1 MYNLRFCDYI
11 KKLFTMAV
19 PGASEIPKISELVKS
34 AGEEFKKKFGCS
46 PEVAACAPGR
56 VNLIGEHTDYNDG
69 FVFPM
74 ALPQVT
80 VFVGKRTDSGLC
92 RVLTTAEGTDE
103 PKYTEFPTPTKDA
116 PLTPGQ
122 PKWANYVKGVVANFK
137 GNVCSFDAVIVS
149 SVPLG
154 GGVSSSA
161 SIEVATYTFLEQLTG
176 DINTN
181 ISKKDKALACQ
192 KAEHEF
198 AGMPCG
204 IMDQFISMMGEEGH
218 ALLIDCRSMEGKLVP
233 MKDASVAVLVTN
245 SNVKHELTGSEYPT
259 RRRQCETAASLMGK
273 PSLRDASEK
282 DLESNKNKLDE
293 ETYRRVRHVIGEIS
307 RTEEA
312 AAALENFDYKKF
324 GNLMVASHNSLRDD
338 YEVSCPELDLLVE
351 AAMEVDGVFGS
362 RMTGGGFGGCTVT
375 LVKQSAIESTIQ
387 HVQKRYGGKA
397 TFYVCVPSTGAQPL
411 AL

>member
-1 MYNLRFCDYI
+1 
-11 KKLFTMAV
+11 MAV
-19 PGASEIPKISELVKS
+19 AGASEIPKISDLVKCAS
-34 AGEEFKKKFGCS
+34 EAFQNKFGYS

-80 VFVGKRTDSGLC
+80 VFVGKRTDSGQC
-92 RVLTTAEGTDE
+92 RVLTTAEGADE
-103 PKYTEFPTPTKDA
+103 PKYTEFPAPTKDA
-116 PLTPGQ
+116 PLTPGK

-137 GNVCSFDAVIVS
+137 GEVCSFDAAVVS

-176 DINTN
+176 GINAN

-233 MKDASVAVLVTN
+233 MKDNNVAVLVTN

-259 RRRQCETAASLMGK
+259 RRKQCETAAALMGK

-282 DLESNKNKLDE
+282 DLENNKDKLDE

-312 AAALENFDYKKF
+312 AAALENGDYKKF

-338 YEVSCPELDLLVE
+338 YEVTCPELDLLVE

-375 LVKQSAIESTIQ
+375 LVKQSAVEATIQ

-397 TFYVCVPSTGAQPL
+397 TFYVCAPSTGAQ
-411 AL
+411 ALTL